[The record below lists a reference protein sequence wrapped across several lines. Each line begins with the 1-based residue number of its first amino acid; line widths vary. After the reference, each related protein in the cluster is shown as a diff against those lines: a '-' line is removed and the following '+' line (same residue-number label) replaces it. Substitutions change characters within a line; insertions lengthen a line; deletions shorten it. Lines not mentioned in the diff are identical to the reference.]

1 MTPPVG
7 DGSRLP
13 VVILGCRLRDGRP
26 GRALEQRL
34 VAALPAVRRQRDS
47 PVVVTGYGEAPAM
60 RDWLV
65 HNGVDAA
72 RIITEDRAT
81 STNEN
86 LENTRELL
94 ADWPEWIVVTNEFHT
109 PRVKLWAWH
118 HGYRVRMVAA
128 RTPLVR
134 IPHLWT
140 REVFA
145 LVHSLLRIVWRRIRS

>member
-1 MTPPVG
+1 
-7 DGSRLP
+7 
-13 VVILGCRLRDGRP
+13 
-26 GRALEQRL
+26 
-34 VAALPAVRRQRDS
+34 
-47 PVVVTGYGEAPAM
+47 M

-65 HNGVDAA
+65 HNGVDAE
-72 RIITEDRAT
+72 RILTEDRAT

-94 ADWPEWIVVTNEFHT
+94 ADWPEWIVVTNEFHI

-134 IPHLWT
+134 VPHLWT

-145 LVHSLLRIVWRRIRS
+145 LLHSALRIVWRRIRS